1 MILSVSRRTDI
12 PQYYSD
18 WFFNR
23 MKEGFLYVKNP
34 MNSHQVS
41 RIELS
46 PDLVD
51 LVVFWTKNPEP
62 MMKRIDELGEIPY
75 YIQFTLTGYGRG
87 MEPGLPDKR
96 ELIRIFRETAETA
109 GRNRMVSRYD
119 PVLLNERYPAEYHF
133 RAFEAIAEGICG
145 CTDKVVISFLDCYG
159 KTKRNMRGIPLETP
173 DTETMKRMGETF
185 VKTAERFGMRVE
197 SCAEAVDLSDVGI
210 RHGSCIDPAMAEQI
224 LGVPI
229 HVKKDKNQRPVCG
242 CVESVETG
250 AYDTCL
256 CGCKYCYA
264 NDSEEAVKRRR
275 AVYDADSPLL
285 CGTVE
290 EGDRIT
296 VRRTARI
303 RSGE

>member
-109 GRNRMVSRYD
+109 GRNRMVWRYD

-197 SCAEAVDLSDVGI
+197 SCAEAVALSDVGI

-229 HVKKDKNQRPVCG
+229 QVKKDKNQRPVCG

>member
-109 GRNRMVSRYD
+109 GRNRMVWRYD

-197 SCAEAVDLSDVGI
+197 SFAEAVDLSDVGI

>member
-109 GRNRMVSRYD
+109 GRNRMVWRYD

-133 RAFEAIAEGICG
+133 RAFEAIAEGIRG

-173 DTETMKRMGETF
+173 DTETMKRLGETF
-185 VKTAERFGMRVE
+185 VKTAERIGMRVE

>member
-109 GRNRMVSRYD
+109 GRNRMVWRYD

-256 CGCKYCYA
+256 RGCKYCYA

>member
-23 MKEGFLYVKNP
+23 MKEVFLYVKNP

-109 GRNRMVSRYD
+109 GRNRMVWRYD

>member
-1 MILSVSRRTDI
+1 
-12 PQYYSD
+12 
-18 WFFNR
+18 
-23 MKEGFLYVKNP
+23 
-34 MNSHQVS
+34 
-41 RIELS
+41 
-46 PDLVD
+46 
-51 LVVFWTKNPEP
+51 

-109 GRNRMVSRYD
+109 GRNRMVWRYD

>member
-109 GRNRMVSRYD
+109 GRNRMVWRYD

-159 KTKRNMRGIPLETP
+159 KTKRNMREIPLETP

>member
-109 GRNRMVSRYD
+109 GRNRMVWRYD

-133 RAFEAIAEGICG
+133 RAFEAIAEGSCG

>member
-12 PQYYSD
+12 PQYYSY

-109 GRNRMVSRYD
+109 GRNRMVWRYD

-173 DTETMKRMGETF
+173 DTETMKRLGETF

>member
-109 GRNRMVSRYD
+109 GRNRMVWRYD

-229 HVKKDKNQRPVCG
+229 HVKK
-242 CVESVETG
+242 
-250 AYDTCL
+250 
-256 CGCKYCYA
+256 
-264 NDSEEAVKRRR
+264 
-275 AVYDADSPLL
+275 
-285 CGTVE
+285 
-290 EGDRIT
+290 
-296 VRRTARI
+296 
-303 RSGE
+303 

>member
-87 MEPGLPDKR
+87 MEPGLADKR

-109 GRNRMVSRYD
+109 GRNRMVWRYD

>member
-96 ELIRIFRETAETA
+96 ELIRIFRETAEMA
-109 GRNRMVSRYD
+109 GRNRMVWRYD

-264 NDSEEAVKRRR
+264 NDSEKAVKRRR

>member
-109 GRNRMVSRYD
+109 GRNRMVWRDD
-119 PVLLNERYPAEYHF
+119 PVLLNERDPAEYHF

-250 AYDTCL
+250 AYDTCR

>member
-51 LVVFWTKNPEP
+51 LVVFCTKNPEP

-109 GRNRMVSRYD
+109 GRNRMVWRYD

>member
-96 ELIRIFRETAETA
+96 ELIRIFRETAEMA
-109 GRNRMVSRYD
+109 GRNRMVWRYD

>member
-46 PDLVD
+46 PD

-96 ELIRIFRETAETA
+96 ELIRIFRETAEMA
-109 GRNRMVSRYD
+109 GRNRMVWRYD

>member
-75 YIQFTLTGYGRG
+75 YIQITLTGYGRG

-109 GRNRMVSRYD
+109 GRNRMVWRYD

>member
-109 GRNRMVSRYD
+109 GRNRMVWRYD

-264 NDSEEAVKRRR
+264 NDSEEAVKSRR

>member
-109 GRNRMVSRYD
+109 GRNRMVWRYD

-173 DTETMKRMGETF
+173 DTETMKRLGETF
-185 VKTAERFGMRVE
+185 VKTAERFGMRGE

>member
-109 GRNRMVSRYD
+109 GRNRMVWRYD
-119 PVLLNERYPAEYHF
+119 PVLLNERYTAEYHF

-173 DTETMKRMGETF
+173 DTETMKRLGETF

>member
-1 MILSVSRRTDI
+1 
-12 PQYYSD
+12 
-18 WFFNR
+18 
-23 MKEGFLYVKNP
+23 
-34 MNSHQVS
+34 
-41 RIELS
+41 
-46 PDLVD
+46 
-51 LVVFWTKNPEP
+51 
-62 MMKRIDELGEIPY
+62 
-75 YIQFTLTGYGRG
+75 
-87 MEPGLPDKR
+87 
-96 ELIRIFRETAETA
+96 
-109 GRNRMVSRYD
+109 
-119 PVLLNERYPAEYHF
+119 
-133 RAFEAIAEGICG
+133 
-145 CTDKVVISFLDCYG
+145 
-159 KTKRNMRGIPLETP
+159 
-173 DTETMKRMGETF
+173 
-185 VKTAERFGMRVE
+185 MRVE

>member
-109 GRNRMVSRYD
+109 GRNRMVWRYD

-159 KTKRNMRGIPLETP
+159 KTKRNMRGIPRETP

-296 VRRTARI
+296 GRRTARI

>member
-109 GRNRMVSRYD
+109 GRNRMVWRYD

-224 LGVPI
+224 LGGPI

-275 AVYDADSPLL
+275 AVYDADSPIL

>member
-23 MKEGFLYVKNP
+23 MKEGSLYVKNP

-109 GRNRMVSRYD
+109 GRNRMVWRYD

>member
-109 GRNRMVSRYD
+109 GRNRMVWRYD

-210 RHGSCIDPAMAEQI
+210 WHGSCIDPAMAEQI

>member
-109 GRNRMVSRYD
+109 GRNRMVWRYD

-264 NDSEEAVKRRR
+264 NDSEEAVKRRT

>member
-1 MILSVSRRTDI
+1 M
-12 PQYYSD
+12 
-18 WFFNR
+18 
-23 MKEGFLYVKNP
+23 
-34 MNSHQVS
+34 
-41 RIELS
+41 
-46 PDLVD
+46 
-51 LVVFWTKNPEP
+51 
-62 MMKRIDELGEIPY
+62 
-75 YIQFTLTGYGRG
+75 
-87 MEPGLPDKR
+87 
-96 ELIRIFRETAETA
+96 
-109 GRNRMVSRYD
+109 
-119 PVLLNERYPAEYHF
+119 
-133 RAFEAIAEGICG
+133 
-145 CTDKVVISFLDCYG
+145 
-159 KTKRNMRGIPLETP
+159 
-173 DTETMKRMGETF
+173 
-185 VKTAERFGMRVE
+185 
-197 SCAEAVDLSDVGI
+197 SDVGI
-210 RHGSCIDPAMAEQI
+210 RHGSCIDPAMTEQI

>member
-41 RIELS
+41 KIILS

-51 LVVFWTKNPEP
+51 LVVFWTKNPAP
-62 MMKRIDELGEIPY
+62 MMRRIGELGEIPY
-75 YIQFTLTGYGRG
+75 YIQFTLTGYGRDI
-87 MEPGLPDKR
+87 EPGLPDKH

-109 GRNRMVSRYD
+109 GRDRMVWRYD
-119 PVLLNERYPAEYHF
+119 PVLFNERYPAEYHF

-173 DTETMKRMGETF
+173 DEEIMKRTGERF
-185 VKTAERFGMRVE
+185 VKTAEKYGMTVE
-197 SCAEAVDLSDVGI
+197 SCAETVDLSEVGV
-210 RHGSCIDPAMAEQI
+210 RHGSCVDPAMIERI
-224 LGVPI
+224 LGVP
-229 HVKKDKNQRPVCG
+229 VRMKKDKNQRPECG

-264 NDSEEAVKRRR
+264 NDSEGAVMRRR
-275 AVYDADSPLL
+275 AEYDVHAPLL
-285 CGTVE
+285 CGRVE

-296 VRRTARI
+296 VRRTSRI
-303 RSGE
+303 LTGE

>member
-1 MILSVSRRTDI
+1 MIISASRRTDI
-12 PQYYSD
+12 PALYPE
-18 WFFNR
+18 WFMNR
-23 MKEGFLYVKNP
+23 LLAEEVLVPNP
-34 MNSHQVS
+34 YNRKKVS
-41 RIELS
+41 RIILR
-46 PDLVD
+46 PDVVD
-51 LVVFWTKNPEP
+51 CFVFWTKNPEP

-109 GRNRMVSRYD
+109 GRNRMVWRYD

>member
-23 MKEGFLYVKNP
+23 MKEGFLYV
-34 MNSHQVS
+34 NSHQVS

-109 GRNRMVSRYD
+109 GRNRMVWRYD

>member
-96 ELIRIFRETAETA
+96 GLIRIFRETAETA
-109 GRNRMVSRYD
+109 GRNRMVWRYD